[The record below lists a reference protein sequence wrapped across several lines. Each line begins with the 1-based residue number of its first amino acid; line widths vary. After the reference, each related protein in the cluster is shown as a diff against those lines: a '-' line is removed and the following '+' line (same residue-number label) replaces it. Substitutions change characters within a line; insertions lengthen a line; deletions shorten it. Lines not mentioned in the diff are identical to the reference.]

1 MYFFSFDR
9 SLAIFVLG
17 PLGSL
22 SDRKGRKKTLLI
34 SVVGTILSTLNLLL
48 VCKFLDKVGV
58 NGFLIGSFIDGV
70 TGGFYALSEAS
81 YAYATDSTHPTRRNV
96 IFGWIQGAMFAGYMV
111 GPTLGGLLVNATHNL
126 LSVYYVTLT
135 VYIMLLLFYL
145 FILPESLT
153 KEKLSLNVKRQQEL
167 FAINWTGIKLIDS
180 FLRWVYVMFRP
191 LLLFFPNGRQ
201 QQDND
206 NDKVPIAASRYSF
219 SLLGI
224 VYSLLSSSIMA
235 MTTVYILYTSLVF
248 NWSLLEQGY
257 FVFLMSGT
265 KVFVLFVLYP
275 LIVKFKEPIL
285 GLTSKFKAKALAL
298 ITPSKNTMNNSTEE
312 QIVIEDDNGMDVE
325 IFADNVNDK
334 DDEKL
339 MKNELISEVQLIRL
353 IFFIDALSHVAYGL
367 AKSGAV
373 FNAVTVIASLGII
386 TTPAIKSLQTNL
398 ISPSQIGQFLGGISV
413 VESILRIIVPPLFDF
428 LYSVL
433 VKTQPN

>member
-126 LSVYYVTLT
+126 LS
-135 VYIMLLLFYL
+135 
-145 FILPESLT
+145 
-153 KEKLSLNVKRQQEL
+153 EKLSLNVKRQQEL

-433 VKTQPN
+433 VKTQPNVIWYCISVLLFIACFVSFGIRPSQ

>member
-1 MYFFSFDR
+1 
-9 SLAIFVLG
+9 
-17 PLGSL
+17 
-22 SDRKGRKKTLLI
+22 
-34 SVVGTILSTLNLLL
+34 
-48 VCKFLDKVGV
+48 
-58 NGFLIGSFIDGV
+58 
-70 TGGFYALSEAS
+70 
-81 YAYATDSTHPTRRNV
+81 
-96 IFGWIQGAMFAGYMV
+96 
-111 GPTLGGLLVNATHNL
+111 
-126 LSVYYVTLT
+126 
-135 VYIMLLLFYL
+135 
-145 FILPESLT
+145 
-153 KEKLSLNVKRQQEL
+153 
-167 FAINWTGIKLIDS
+167 
-180 FLRWVYVMFRP
+180 MFRP

-353 IFFIDALSHVAYGL
+353 IFFIDALSHVAYGPVL
-367 AKSGAV
+367 DV
-373 FNAVTVIASLGII
+373 
-386 TTPAIKSLQTNL
+386 
-398 ISPSQIGQFLGGISV
+398 
-413 VESILRIIVPPLFDF
+413 DF
-428 LYSVL
+428 V
-433 VKTQPN
+433 